1 MDKRLRWAQQSLWLL
16 TKQTNPGGL
25 LPNKYKYKYKYR
37 GGLLSN
43 GSLHSLIDNEIE
55 AAVEEKKREKVRF
68 VFIKLSLVFVSFFVT
83 NFIFSEVVQ
92 Q

>member
-1 MDKRLRWAQQSLWLL
+1 MQWTKAQVGSTKSLAIN
-16 TKQTNPGGL
+16 KANKSRGL
-25 LPNKYKYKYKYR
+25 LSNKYKYKYR

-68 VFIKLSLVFVSFFVT
+68 FIKKS
-83 NFIFSEVVQ
+83 
-92 Q
+92 

>member
-1 MDKRLRWAQQSLWLL
+1 MGSTKSLAINKANKSRGPPVQQIQ
-16 TKQTNPGGL
+16 K
-25 LPNKYKYKYKYR
+25 KYKYKYR

-68 VFIKLSLVFVSFFVT
+68 VFIKKS
-83 NFIFSEVVQ
+83 
-92 Q
+92 